1 MQDNHNFTKACTNMM
16 ILLLRHKNLYMTLS
30 LCTHSGQNHINILH
44 VCVDIITQSFWS
56 WFGYLVSNAPMYGI
70 LRPFMASAD
79 PKQIQNTF
87 DMVAPTR

>member
-1 MQDNHNFTKACTNMM
+1 MM

-30 LCTHSGQNHINILH
+30 LCTHSGQKHINILH

-70 LRPFMASAD
+70 LRPLMASAD
-79 PKQIQNTF
+79 PKQIQNPF
-87 DMVAPTR
+87 